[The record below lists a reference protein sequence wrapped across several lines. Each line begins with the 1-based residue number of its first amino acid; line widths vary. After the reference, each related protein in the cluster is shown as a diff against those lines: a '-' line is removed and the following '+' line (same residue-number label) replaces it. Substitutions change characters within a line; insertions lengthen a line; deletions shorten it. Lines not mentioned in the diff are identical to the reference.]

1 MSWKS
6 VVSVLVSLDMVLPF
20 WKDNGGCEVRIA
32 FLSLMAFLIAE
43 VVENALRCCG
53 VAAVAQLF

>member
-1 MSWKS
+1 MSWKL

-20 WKDNGGCEVRIA
+20 WKDNEGCEVIIA

-43 VVENALRCCG
+43 VVEKALRCCG